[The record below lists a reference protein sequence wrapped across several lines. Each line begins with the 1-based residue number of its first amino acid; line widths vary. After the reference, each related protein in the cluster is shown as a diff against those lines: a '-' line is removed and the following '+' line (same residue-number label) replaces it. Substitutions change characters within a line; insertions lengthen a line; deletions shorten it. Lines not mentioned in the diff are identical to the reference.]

1 MSATFGFRAVDG
13 GGAFVRGELAASSE
27 AAVLEQLRGRGLTV
41 LEVRPRSK
49 GASSLNVDLSA
60 LRPVRARD
68 LTVLTRQ
75 LATMVT
81 SGLTLLKAL
90 FVLEEQ
96 TESPRLRAALT
107 GVRQD
112 VEAGRSLS
120 DSLAAH
126 PKIFSPLYVSMV
138 RAGETGGFLDS
149 ALLRVADQLESEESL
164 RRQVRSAMVYPATV
178 IVFALI
184 VMFALVAF
192 IVPVFAKIFTE
203 QGAQLPAL
211 TRFTVGLSDAL
222 RGYPWLLAGG
232 IFLVGFG
239 VRRWKRSAAGREQW
253 DCLRLRIPL
262 RIGEIQRK
270 IALARWSRTLSS
282 LVGAG
287 VPMLEAIDVTGRTA
301 GNAVVEHAMAS
312 VRASVQSGGTIAGA
326 LRGEPVFPAMV
337 SQMVSVGE
345 ETGALDTTLA
355 KVADFYEDEV
365 AAAVKALTSILEPAM
380 IVIVGAIVGFV
391 VISMYLPMFEVY
403 DRVQ

>member
-1 MSATFGFRAVDG
+1 MSATFAFRAVDG
-13 GGAFVRGELAASSE
+13 AGAAVRGELSATSE
-27 AAVLEQLRGRGLTV
+27 QAVLEQLRGRGLTV
-41 LEVRPRSK
+41 LEVRPRSA
-49 GASSLNVDLSA
+49 GSSWNLDLSA

-68 LTVLTRQ
+68 LTVVTRQ
-75 LATMVT
+75 LATMVS

-112 VEAGRSLS
+112 VEAGRALS

-149 ALLRVADQLESEESL
+149 ALLRVADQLESEDSL

-178 IVFALI
+178 IVFALV

-222 RGYPWLLAGG
+222 RGYPWVLAAGL
-232 IFLVGFG
+232 FAVVFGF
-239 VRRWKRSAAGREQW
+239 RRWKRSAAGREQW
-253 DCLRLRIPL
+253 DRLRLRIPL
-262 RIGEIQRK
+262 RIGDIQRK
-270 IALARWSRTLSS
+270 IALARWSRTLSA

-301 GNAVVEHAMAS
+301 GNRVVDLAMGS
-312 VRASVQSGGTIAGA
+312 VRSSVQAGGTIAGA

-337 SQMVSVGE
+337 AQMVSVGE

-365 AAAVKALTSILEPAM
+365 SAAVKALTSILEPAM

-391 VISMYLPMFEVY
+391 VISMYLPMFQVY
-403 DRVQ
+403 DKVQ